1 MIKYIV
7 PNYDED
13 ELWGMF
19 ENRMLIEA
27 QKDIDMFVDKF
38 GQDTYDY
45 YLKSKQRLKNAGY
58 TTDIIAIA
66 KQYSK
71 EEFDEI
77 LKQLDKKVSDKRG
90 RLTRDEQRLQNVD
103 GKFEYLGTKD
113 GFAVYHPLDVTAS
126 MSLGVNSGWCT
137 TGRYGHYGHPEF
149 KPSTKDASSHWNSY
163 TEGRGIKFYYFLD
176 PETMY
181 GEYAVALYPK
191 IINVDREVGNYYINK
206 TNIEIYNAQDQLDY
220 AAGLKLPLDLI
231 PEEVVFDAVKLEDYM
246 VQDGT
251 LVRYRGEDVNIDIP
265 DTVTTIP
272 NGIFSGKDI
281 ETVTMSDS
289 VQSIA
294 DGEFRQCTSLTSVK
308 LSDNIT
314 GIFDSTFYKCVS
326 LVDINIPN
334 KVKTIGDRV
343 FTFCSSLTDL
353 YIPSSVIAIGTN
365 TFARCDNLTIHCEE
379 NSYAHQYCVE
389 NNINYQLV

>member
-1 MIKYIV
+1 MIEYIV

-58 TTDIIAIA
+58 TTDIIAIT

-90 RLTRDEQRLQNVD
+90 RLTRDEQRLQNVE

-113 GFAVYHPLDVTAS
+113 GFAVYHPIDVTAS

-137 TGRYGHYGHPEF
+137 TGRYGHAGHPEF
-149 KPSTKDASSHWNSY
+149 KPSTRDASSHWNSY
-163 TEGRGIKFYYFLD
+163 TKDRGIKFYYFLD

-181 GEYAVALYPK
+181 GKYAVALYPK
-191 IINVDREVGNYYINK
+191 IINVNREVGNYYIDK
-206 TNIEIYNAQDQLDY
+206 TNIEIYNAQDHLDY
-220 AAGLKLPLDLI
+220 VAGLKLPLDLI

-246 VQDGT
+246 LQDGV
-251 LVRYRGEDVNIDIP
+251 LVQYRGEDVNIDIP
-265 DTVTTIP
+265 DTVVTLP
-272 NGIFSGKDI
+272 NVFSGKDI
-281 ETVTMSDS
+281 KTVTMSDS
-289 VQSIA
+289 VKYVA
-294 DGEFRQCTSLTSVK
+294 DGAFRQCTSLTSVK
-308 LSDNIT
+308 LSNNII
-314 GIFDSTFYKCVS
+314 GIFDSTFYKCIS
-326 LVDINIPN
+326 LVDVNIPD
-334 KVKTIGDRV
+334 KVETIGDRA

-353 YIPSSVIAIGTN
+353 YIPSSVTTIGTN
-365 TFARCDNLTIHCEE
+365 AFARCDNLTIRCEE

-389 NNINYQLV
+389 NNINYHLV